1 MRKVVWQP
9 PALSD
14 LARLYDFL
22 AAVNPR
28 AARSVLNQL
37 KTAPRLLRTQ
47 PRLGTTLSEFSPR
60 EVRRL
65 IVGDYELRYEVR
77 ADTVHILRLWHCHED
92 R

>member
-1 MRKVVWQP
+1 MSKVVWQP
-9 PALSD
+9 PALLD

-28 AARSVLNQL
+28 AARAVLDHL
-37 KTAPRLLRTQ
+37 KTAPLALRTQ
-47 PRLGTTLSEFSPR
+47 PRLGTTLSEFAPR

-65 IVGDYELRYEVR
+65 IVGEYELRYEVR
-77 ADTVHILRLWHCHED
+77 ADTVHILRLWHCRED

>member
-1 MRKVVWQP
+1 MTRIVWQP
-9 PALSD
+9 PALMD

-22 AAVNPR
+22 AAKNPR
-28 AARSVLNQL
+28 AANAVLSHLRN
-37 KTAPRLLRTQ
+37 APRTLRTQ

-65 IVGDYELRYEVR
+65 IVGDYELRYEIRV
-77 ADTVHILRLWHCHED
+77 DTAHILRVWHCLED

>member
-1 MRKVVWQP
+1 MTKVVWQP
-9 PALSD
+9 PALLD

-28 AARSVLNQL
+28 AAKAVLHHL
-37 KTAPRLLRTQ
+37 KTAPRALRTQ
-47 PRLGTTLSEFSPR
+47 PRLGSALSEFSPR

-65 IVGDYELRYEVR
+65 IVGDYELRYEIR

>member
-1 MRKVVWQP
+1 VTKLIWQP
-9 PALSD
+9 PALLD

-28 AARSVLNQL
+28 AARAVLNHL
-37 KTAPRLLRTQ
+37 KNAPRVLRTQ
-47 PRLGTTLSEFSPR
+47 PRLGSPLSEFSPR
-60 EVRRL
+60 DVRRL
-65 IVGDYELRYEVR
+65 IVGEYELRYEIR

>member
-1 MRKVVWQP
+1 MTKVVWQP
-9 PALSD
+9 PALLD

-22 AAVNPR
+22 VAVNPR
-28 AARSVLNQL
+28 AATAVLNHL
-37 KTAPRLLRTQ
+37 KTAPRMLRTQ

-77 ADTVHILRLWHCHED
+77 ADTVHLLRPWHRHED
-92 R
+92 Q